1 MSRFAEPMSRLIDE
15 LRKLPGIG
23 TKSAQR
29 LAFHVLR
36 ASDADARALAE
47 AILVLREKLRL
58 CSICNNITDVDP
70 CGYCAS
76 AVRDRH
82 LVCVVEEP
90 TNIATIEKTRSY
102 NGVYHVL
109 HGTLSPI
116 GGVGPE
122 QLRIANLL
130 TRLAPRPQ
138 SVILSEAASAA
149 RPNFGPVMLSEAAS
163 AARPNFGPVI
173 LSEERSN
180 ESKDLRLDS
189 PAAASDRFL
198 PPNPAESLP
207 AQQYEPEA
215 IREVILATSPTTE
228 GEATAAYL
236 AQEIRRVNPTLRI
249 TRIAT
254 GVPAGSDIEYAD
266 EVTMTRALEGRR
278 EF

>member
-1 MSRFAEPMSRLIDE
+1 MSRLIDE
-15 LRKLPGIG
+15 LRKLPGVG

-36 ASDADARALAE
+36 SSDADARALAE

-70 CGYCAS
+70 CGYCTS
-76 AVRDRH
+76 AVRDQH
-82 LVCVVEEP
+82 IVCVVEEP

-130 TRLAPRPQ
+130 TRLAPPT
-138 SVILSEAASAA
+138 
-149 RPNFGPVMLSEAAS
+149 
-163 AARPNFGPVI
+163 
-173 LSEERSN
+173 
-180 ESKDLRLDS
+180 
-189 PAAASDRFL
+189 AAAPVEEDLSLDPIAL
-198 PPNPAESLP
+198 NAEILEPAP
-207 AQQYEPEA
+207 

-236 AQEIRRVNPTLRI
+236 AAEIHRIAPSLRV

-278 EF
+278 DF

>member
-1 MSRFAEPMSRLIDE
+1 MARFAEPMSRLIDE

-29 LAFHVLR
+29 LAFYVLR
-36 ASDADARALAE
+36 STDADARALAE
-47 AILVLREKLRL
+47 AILELRAKLRL

-70 CGYCAS
+70 CTYCAS
-76 AVRDRH
+76 PVRDRR
-82 LVCVVEEP
+82 LLCVIEEP

-116 GGVGPE
+116 ASVGPE
-122 QLRIANLL
+122 QLHIANLL
-130 TRLAPRPQ
+130 TRLAP
-138 SVILSEAASAA
+138 
-149 RPNFGPVMLSEAAS
+149 
-163 AARPNFGPVI
+163 
-173 LSEERSN
+173 
-180 ESKDLRLDS
+180 
-189 PAAASDRFL
+189 
-198 PPNPAESLP
+198 AED
-207 AQQYEPEA
+207 ATEA

-236 AQEIRRVNPTLRI
+236 AQEIRRIAPTLRV

-278 EF
+278 DF

>member
-1 MSRFAEPMSRLIDE
+1 MSTRFAEPMSRLIEE

-29 LAFHVLR
+29 LAFHILR
-36 ASDADARALAE
+36 SPSTDADALSH
-47 AILVLREKLRL
+47 AIRELKLHLRL

-70 CGYCAS
+70 CSYCTS
-76 AVRDRH
+76 PTRDHH
-82 LVCVVEEP
+82 LVCVIEEP
-90 TNIATIEKTRSY
+90 TNIATVEKTRSF

-130 TRLAPRPQ
+130 TR
-138 SVILSEAASAA
+138 V
-149 RPNFGPVMLSEAAS
+149 V
-163 AARPNFGPVI
+163 
-173 LSEERSN
+173 
-180 ESKDLRLDS
+180 D
-189 PAAASDRFL
+189 PAV
-198 PPNPAESLP
+198 
-207 AQQYEPEA
+207 A
-215 IREVILATSPTTE
+215 ITEVILATSPTTE
-228 GEATAAYL
+228 GEATAGYL
-236 AQEIRRVNPTLRI
+236 ATELRRTNPTLKI

>member
-1 MSRFAEPMSRLIDE
+1 MARFADPISRLIDE

-29 LAFHVLR
+29 LAFHLLR
-36 ASDADARALAE
+36 GTDEDARALADS
-47 AILVLREKLRL
+47 ILVLRARLHL

-70 CGYCAS
+70 CNYCTS
-76 AVRDRH
+76 PTRDQH
-82 LVCVVEEP
+82 LVCVIEEP

-122 QLRIANLL
+122 QLRIASLL
-130 TRLAPRPQ
+130 ARLAPT
-138 SVILSEAASAA
+138 ASTADEIVPTPSREENPINA
-149 RPNFGPVMLSEAAS
+149 ES
-163 AARPNFGPVI
+163 
-173 LSEERSN
+173 LSEEVDNS
-180 ESKDLRLDS
+180 EGLRGERINSDNLREEKISSDTLREEANSSDS
-189 PAAASDRFL
+189 LRDQSVDRT
-198 PPNPAESLP
+198 
-207 AQQYEPEA
+207 

-236 AQEIRRVNPTLRI
+236 AAEIRRINPTLHI

-278 EF
+278 DF